1 MPART
6 RILPPRPNEKID
18 GVKTNR
24 RGELLRI
31 KYTTEEEHPYF
42 KGIRA
47 SKVKFILPKDALK
60 GSLNSFESPP
70 KRHKTV
76 ADLDK
81 DFHSRDDTI
90 IQLQSD
96 ISFLNRQVSHLNTI
110 TESLRHDIATL
121 KDQVKTL
128 QHR

>member
-1 MPART
+1 MW
-6 RILPPRPNEKID
+6 RPTAEESSQASS
-18 GVKTNR
+18 T
-24 RGELLRI
+24 
-31 KYTTEEEHPYF
+31 TTEEERPNF
-42 KGIRA
+42 EGIRA
-47 SKVKFILPKDALK
+47 SKVRFIPPKDASK

-70 KRHKTV
+70 KRRKSV

-96 ISFLNRQVSHLNTI
+96 ISFLNTQVLHLNTI
-110 TESLRHDIATL
+110 MESLRRDIATF

-128 QHR
+128 QCRWAH